1 MSSLTEIIAMKIPVT
16 AVSNPNGC
24 KPGFVSCYDMR
35 QILNDAASYFKLGDA
50 LAAVGILEDVLWS
63 PKASKLSIV
72 HWLRLPIYL
81 QHAGSNEMA
90 WQVLEIYRYRRKD
103 WGSQKEIARTMKIM
117 AENEKWAEGFYVALI
132 WFICCEDRERASQ
145 IKATRSSL
153 GMSAQDLKQFTKTL
167 AEKNGTLSK
176 IRNNSDD
183 GFYALKKT
191 VWQHICSLNP
201 KRLQTRLQNY
211 AHRQDMP
218 FPKQLTEALIQ
229 YRLTEKEYRYD
240 SIVALVR
247 SQNLGD

>member
-1 MSSLTEIIAMKIPVT
+1 MSSLTETIAMKIPVT
-16 AVSNPNGC
+16 AVSNPNGF

-103 WGSQKEIARTMKIM
+103 WGSQKEIARTMREM
-117 AENEKWAEGFYVALI
+117 AVNGNRKESFYVAMF

-145 IKATRSSL
+145 IKAARSSL

-167 AEKNGTLSK
+167 AEKNGTLP
-176 IRNNSDD
+176 NAGDYLDD
-183 GFYALKKT
+183 GFCALKT
-191 VWQHICSLNP
+191 AVWQNICSLNP

-211 AHRQDMP
+211 AHRQGMP

-229 YRLTEKEYRYD
+229 YRLTEKEYRFD

-247 SQNLGD
+247 AQNL